1 MDFIRMLLGPE
12 NQSGPQQHFLQT
24 LQKHISFHLLL
35 PEILFPPLRAE
46 RENASFMT
54 STIPSENTE
63 THTLYNTYYT
73 PPPPHTHT
81 EASHTPHKHRP
92 YHTRKHLPG
101 PQPVRGWWGGSKTVL
116 ITANADVLN
125 RTSKTHTNLMSLQ
138 YQFFLSTI

>member
-1 MDFIRMLLGPE
+1 MLLGPE

-73 PPPPHTHT
+73 PPHHTHT
-81 EASHTPHKHRP
+81 HRGIPYATQTQTLPHPETSPWTPACQG
-92 YHTRKHLPG
+92 L
-101 PQPVRGWWGGSKTVL
+101 VRGQLRQSLSQQMLMFSTGLPKH
-116 ITANADVLN
+116 IQ
-125 RTSKTHTNLMSLQ
+125 TSCLFSIN
-138 YQFFLSTI
+138 FF

>member
-1 MDFIRMLLGPE
+1 MLLGPE

-73 PPPPHTHT
+73 PPHHTHT
-81 EASHTPHKHRP
+81 QRHPIRHTNTDP
-92 YHTRKHLPG
+92 TTPG
-101 PQPVRGWWGGSKTVL
+101 NISLDPSLSGVGEGAAKTVL